1 MSVRSFAVFIIC
13 AAWLP
18 RLLHSLTVSNIKPR
32 FSGHGGIVAM
42 TSADYGNEHGLA
54 RGRAGDV
61 LGLNGVTHERKA
73 ANATGAVGR
82 NDRGFPDMKS
92 RSRSRGSSRQ
102 KSAENLV
109 KGTNFV
115 MIPELKLLFCTI
127 PKNGCTQWHKF
138 FSALSEPTPYQE
150 LAWSNESE
158 VNDVFSDPTWTKAV
172 FLRDPLER
180 LVSGFQSKCEVPL
193 EGDGRNC
200 MNFPET
206 SSEWQP
212 SFDEFAKELNHCH
225 NPHFDPQTSFCLL
238 DTRLEQFSFVGK
250 VSKNFSAVSDQ
261 VNAMLDQSIERSG
274 AQPSDERRQELAQ
287 LSAACFPPEGLTK
300 GNMDHIHM
308 DTVVTDFY
316 KNETTLLS
324 SLEHYAIDYERLNL
338 EVPPGVPPELFGTA
352 SGNAALAAAAAANRL
367 PGEKDPW
374 HDCRSKSAP
383 SSLHVSLAKWLLP
396 FLLVLGHATI
406 EGPRSPLKDLVH

>member
-18 RLLHSLTVSNIKPR
+18 RLLHSLTASTNKPR
-32 FSGHGGIVAM
+32 FSRHGGTVAL
-42 TSADYGNEHGLA
+42 AGAEYGNEHELA
-54 RGRAGDV
+54 TGRVADV
-61 LGLNGVTHERKA
+61 FGVSGVTHERKA
-73 ANATGAVGR
+73 VNASGAIGR
-82 NDRGFPDMKS
+82 SDRDFHATES

-102 KSAENLV
+102 KSAEIRLQ
-109 KGTNFV
+109 GSNFV
-115 MIPELKLLFCTI
+115 IIPELKLLFCSI
-127 PKNGCTQWHKF
+127 AKNGCSQWAMF
-138 FSALSEPTPYQE
+138 LSALSAGQKP
-150 LAWSNESE
+150 LAWNNESV
-158 VNDVFSDPTWTKAV
+158 VNYVFSDPTWTKAV
-172 FLRDPLER
+172 FLRDPLDR
-180 LVSGFQSKCEVPL
+180 LVSGFRSKCEVPL
-193 EGDGRNC
+193 EGDGRDC
-200 MNFPET
+200 MNFQEA
-206 SSEWQP
+206 SSKWQP

-238 DTRLEQFSFVGK
+238 DTRFEQFSFVGT

-274 AQPSDERRQELAQ
+274 VQLSDERRQEMAK
-287 LSAACFPPEGLTK
+287 LSAAYFPPEGLTK
-300 GNMDHIHM
+300 GNLDHFHM

-316 KNETTLLS
+316 KNETTLLN